1 MKAKKIFLYILT
13 IGFLMAGC
21 RPDAFKEIGDPLKP
35 VESIT
40 GQWKLRK
47 VTQSDINAVEKGFP
61 YKTLDITDVLPYQ
74 DVTFSL
80 ALTNGAPGSFTT
92 ENAVGLDLFEFEN
105 GTWGVDDINAPKVIY
120 LINNNDSTT
129 ITIGSYPNS
138 VNHNTLIISV
148 IKKDEE
154 TNKELIRYDYEF
166 VH

>member
-1 MKAKKIFLYILT
+1 MKAKKLFLYILT
-13 IGFLMAGC
+13 IGFLITGC
-21 RPDAFKEIGDPLKP
+21 RPDAFKEIGDAVKP

-80 ALTNGAPGSFTT
+80 AFSNGAPGSFATG
-92 ENAVGLDLFEFEN
+92 NASGLDLFDFEN
-105 GTWGVDDINAPKVIY
+105 GTWGVDDINAPSVIY
-120 LINNNDSTT
+120 LINNNDSATL
-129 ITIGSYPNS
+129 TIGSYPNS